1 MLLLWHFATTLGGGK
16 GVGKAAT
23 AAVVT
28 SWVLI
33 FVAGL
38 CLSLLMFHELGIPR
52 S

>member
-1 MLLLWHFATTLGGGK
+1 MTTLGGGK
-16 GVGKAAT
+16 KVDQAAT
-23 AAVVT
+23 AAAVT

-33 FVAGL
+33 FVADL